1 MSSMR
6 ITQAVGLGGANML
19 ADVKA
24 VQTALNKLLDQIP
37 PTKTLVVDGRLG
49 TRPESSKTVAA
60 IKVFQ
65 SKVVGMQ
72 RPDGKIDVNGRS
84 HRKINEQL
92 TKKAAV
98 AAVPISGSLKV
109 TLKSQIERYEGRVPH
124 MYLDTKGFVTVGVGH
139 LLKDAAA
146 AKQIA
151 FIVRETG
158 QPASAKQIEE
168 EFNKFKALVS
178 DKNKIAKA
186 YKRHSELIITDS
198 LMDKQVEQHIMN
210 FEKELKRLYGES
222 EFQTYPDNVKLALF
236 DMIFN
241 LGMTTLKNSFPNFN
255 KHIKARNFKQAALE
269 SKRKDVSNERNAYVK
284 RLLEM

>member
-1 MSSMR
+1 
-6 ITQAVGLGGANML
+6 
-19 ADVKA
+19 
-24 VQTALNKLLDQIP
+24 
-37 PTKTLVVDGRLG
+37 
-49 TRPESSKTVAA
+49 
-60 IKVFQ
+60 
-65 SKVVGMQ
+65 MQ

-168 EFNKFKALVS
+168 EFNLIKSRFFGEDYVARDFKAFTKLQLTETVM
-178 DKNKIAKA
+178 NA
-186 YKRHSELIITDS
+186 
-198 LMDKQVEQHIMN
+198 QVDHHIKT
-210 FEKELKRLYGES
+210 FEKELKSIYGS
-222 EFQTYPDNVKLALF
+222 AEFSAFPNKVKLALF

-241 LGMTTLKNSFPNFN
+241 LGMTKLKNTFPKFN
-255 KHIKARNFKQAALE
+255 KHIKAGDYKKAALE
-269 SKRKDVSNERNAYVK
+269 SSRKDIASERNAYVYN
-284 RLLEM
+284 LLVNEK